1 MNKKSYIT
9 PSLREKEILL
19 WSALCSGIDLSNPLA
34 TEEIGDSGQSIEWE

>member
-19 WSALCSGIDLSNPLA
+19 WTGLCSGIDLSNPLGN
-34 TEEIGDSGQSIEWE
+34 EDIGDSGETIEWE